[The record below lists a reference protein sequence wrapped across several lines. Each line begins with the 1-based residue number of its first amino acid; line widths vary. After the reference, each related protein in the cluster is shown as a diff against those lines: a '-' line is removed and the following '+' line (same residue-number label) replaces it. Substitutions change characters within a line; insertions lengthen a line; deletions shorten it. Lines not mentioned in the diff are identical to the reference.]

1 MIGRHGKR
9 RASDPKNEL
18 ESLIVKKNAIQ
29 IPWLTASAANA
40 SGFLLAVY

>member
-1 MIGRHGKR
+1 MANEERQIQ
-9 RASDPKNEL
+9 KNEL